1 MTINCLFIGNYKL
14 KEKIWDLIVAL
25 LEKVKSNPET
35 FETQVISSLLNL
47 KVIDSLFKDFEDQTH
62 FEREEVEYAKRN
74 LKDSNGANLDGIP
87 RKDIEKLVYAK
98 RALILQQYTRF

>member
-1 MTINCLFIGNYKL
+1 MCIR
-14 KEKIWDLIVAL
+14 
-25 LEKVKSNPET
+25 
-35 FETQVISSLLNL
+35 
-47 KVIDSLFKDFEDQTH
+47 DS